1 MNKKIVIK
9 EGKNYAQLIKTLQ
22 QYKKQDLKN
31 KKNSQQKKSDEKW
44 KKSFDKE
51 YSISSSSFVK
61 NEKKISLSIQ
71 KK

>member
-31 KKNSQQKKSDEKW
+31 KKNSQQKKSDEK
-44 KKSFDKE
+44 
-51 YSISSSSFVK
+51 
-61 NEKKISLSIQ
+61 
-71 KK
+71 